1 MRRWTNLRLRGV
13 VMSTGSSRI
22 GVCGESEGKSS
33 GLQALF
39 GNVVMRAGFTTGAA
53 GVLERSN
60 LTVRTRRQAVGP
72 YNGFSRASRD
82 SESWRRLWNWERG
95 RRDLAAVEGSGQRMD
110 IRGGD
115 CEADDA
121 DDAEREG
128 RQE

>member
-1 MRRWTNLRLRGV
+1 
-13 VMSTGSSRI
+13 
-22 GVCGESEGKSS
+22 
-33 GLQALF
+33 
-39 GNVVMRAGFTTGAA
+39 MRAGFTTGAA

-115 CEADDA
+115 CEADNA
-121 DDAEREG
+121 GDAERERG
-128 RQE
+128 ETRMKIGEIYRQLDTRKGQGGSRKRKLGTYKSGES